1 MAVKIKGATAVRVE
15 QLSRCL
21 TLHGRASP
29 NLERWNVSAAPRHVP
44 SEFEAVRRRT
54 PRPQSDPGGC
64 VDRLIAVIRSSAS
77 GRRRRI
83 HGRTWVQCCRHSLTG
98 RAHVAAHI
106 RGMSPTHPG
115 IARIQALSLEEG
127 LRQPAAADWL
137 KEQDRKLRNLT
148 RKVPE
153 RRTRRA
159 PWLQRFP
166 CVAL

>member
-1 MAVKIKGATAVRVE
+1 
-15 QLSRCL
+15 
-21 TLHGRASP
+21 
-29 NLERWNVSAAPRHVP
+29 
-44 SEFEAVRRRT
+44 
-54 PRPQSDPGGC
+54 
-64 VDRLIAVIRSSAS
+64 
-77 GRRRRI
+77 
-83 HGRTWVQCCRHSLTG
+83 
-98 RAHVAAHI
+98 
-106 RGMSPTHPG
+106 MSHTHPG